1 LDIYNDLPYCE
12 NKAVILSVIALTE
25 AMKAKKKGEFSMLK
39 NCWDAALYQGRHAF
53 VWHYGE
59 ELLNLLSPQPGE
71 RILDLGC
78 GTGQLT
84 QQIAL
89 TGAEV
94 MGIDAAPSMIEQA
107 RQNYPDLKFAIA
119 DARDFQVEQ
128 SFDAVFSNAALHW
141 ILEPDAVIRCI
152 HQALKPGG
160 RVVAEFGGKGNIDAI
175 VQALYSVLSAIGCVA
190 PETLN
195 PWYFPSI
202 GEYAAR
208 LENQGFEVT
217 YAVLFDR
224 PTPLE
229 DGEIGITNWLRM
241 FASRFLEG
249 LPAEQQTQ
257 AIQAIEQHLK
267 PTLYREGT
275 WIADYRRLRVVAIRR
290 H

>member
-1 LDIYNDLPYCE
+1 
-12 NKAVILSVIALTE
+12 
-25 AMKAKKKGEFSMLK
+25 MLK
-39 NCWDAALYQGRHAF
+39 NRWDATLYQGRHAF
-53 VWHYGE
+53 VWQYGK
-59 ELLNLLSPQPGE
+59 ELIDLLSPQPGE

-89 TGAEV
+89 AGAEV

-107 RQNYPDLKFAIA
+107 RHNYPDLKFAVA

-160 RVVAEFGGKGNIDAI
+160 CFVAEFGGKGNIDAI
-175 VQALYSVLSAIGCVA
+175 VQSLYSVLATIGCDS
-190 PETLN
+190 PQTLN

-202 GEYAAR
+202 GEYAVL
-208 LENQGFEVT
+208 LENQGLEVT

-229 DGEIGITNWLRM
+229 DGESGIANWLKM

-249 LPAEQQTQ
+249 LSAERQMQV
-257 AIQAIEQHLK
+257 IQAVEQRLK
-267 PTLYREGT
+267 PTLYRKGT
-275 WIADYRRLRVVAIRR
+275 WIADYRRLRVVAMRR
-290 H
+290 DSNSDQ